1 MRVALLAATCRI
13 YYIAYRPS
21 NIEHLLDYLGL
32 KTMTLFIRHSAGY
45 VMLKAV
51 AYKSEI
57 EIQFENSIIE
67 FWYAFLYI
75 TARWQGTSVLQ

>member
-1 MRVALLAATCRI
+1 
-13 YYIAYRPS
+13 
-21 NIEHLLDYLGL
+21 
-32 KTMTLFIRHSAGY
+32 MTLFIRHSAGY